1 MRRSKGTPC
10 LVSYHSSL
18 ITYHLPSEENQFV
31 YGTVRRGGDRVGAG
45 GVRGRDTRGAAG
57 PEGGARREG
66 QAARRDVH
74 AARLHPDQAAFD
86 VGALLREGA
95 QRPRRLRRAGLGGAA
110 RLRGRAEAQGEG
122 RDEEL

>member
-31 YGTVRRGGDRVGAG
+31 YGTVRRDGDRVGAG
-45 GVRGRDTRGAAG
+45 RVRGRDTRGAVGA
-57 PEGGARREG
+57 EGGARREG
-66 QAARRDVH
+66 QAARRDVY
-74 AARLHPDQAAFD
+74 AARLHPDQAAPD

-95 QRPRRLRRAGLGGAA
+95 ERPRRLRRAGLRSPP
-110 RLRGRAEAQGEG
+110 RLRRRAEA
-122 RDEEL
+122 